1 MSRENSQE
9 FRMRKTQSDNN
20 PTKDSAVLNGSDV
33 SISTQ
38 SKEGR
43 NAKALDYRNI

>member
-1 MSRENSQE
+1 LP
-9 FRMRKTQSDNN
+9 DNN

-38 SKEGR
+38 SKEEK
-43 NAKALDYRNI
+43 NAKASDYGNS